1 MSLVLRGNK
10 QTNKQTKNVSLERRW
25 ERGRRGRERGGGE
38 KPGNIGVGGGGG
50 LNGYAFPV
58 IIQFWDVESRFA
70 FAILLFNVLKE
81 SFVWA
86 ECFELRYVY
95 VSLTTVFE
103 SNYKLCKGW

>member
-1 MSLVLRGNK
+1 MGKREARPGK
-10 QTNKQTKNVSLERRW
+10 
-25 ERGRRGRERGGGE
+25 RGRGEAREYRGF
-38 KPGNIGVGGGGG
+38 GG

-95 VSLTTVFE
+95 VSLTTVWNLITNLAKVGKPTF
-103 SNYKLCKGW
+103 